1 MSEAGREG
9 GRVGRGGMEEEGGWG
24 KSGRGEGGME
34 EEGGWGKSGRGG
46 REGGR
51 EGEVKR
57 EGGEGGR
64 WIGRV
69 GSREGRRR
77 GVTFDICCV
86 PTCMLLER
94 RPPLL
99 GSDPVDLGDAAI
111 AFQVLSTALPTG
123 LLSP

>member
-1 MSEAGREG
+1 MGEEWEGGGRDG
-9 GRVGRGGMEEEGGWG
+9 GRGRVGEEWEG
-24 KSGRGEGGME
+24 RE
-34 EEGGWGKSGRGG
+34 GG

-51 EGEVKR
+51 GKEGEVKR